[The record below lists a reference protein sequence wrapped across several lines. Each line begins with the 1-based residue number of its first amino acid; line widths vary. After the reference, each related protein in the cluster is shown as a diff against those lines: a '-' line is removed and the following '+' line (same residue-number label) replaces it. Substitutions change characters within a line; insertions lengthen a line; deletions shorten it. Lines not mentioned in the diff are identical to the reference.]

1 MNIETATREELL
13 IYQAELLAEL
23 NQDLSPLEIGSRG
36 MSMEEYLGLRGYLI
50 RRLVAVNER
59 LLRMG

>member
-36 MSMEEYLGLRGYLI
+36 MSMSEYRGLRDYQL
-50 RRLVAVNER
+50 RRLVAVNDR